1 MQCRYYKPWDL
12 SKESTDRSVCSI
24 TYPLLSEGDEKC
36 ILKSGMDKFHEDMEL
51 TQLKTLTM
59 VLIISSV
66 HTASIKPNR
75 QILPNGFPSP
85 FAKACDGIM
94 SPEDFQEGHNS
105 QK

>member
-36 ILKSGMDKFHEDMEL
+36 ILKSGMDKFYEDMEL

-75 QILPNGFPSP
+75 FYQMDSQVITC
-85 FAKACDGIM
+85 KACDGIM

>member
-1 MQCRYYKPWDL
+1 
-12 SKESTDRSVCSI
+12 
-24 TYPLLSEGDEKC
+24 
-36 ILKSGMDKFHEDMEL
+36 MDKFYEDMEL

-66 HTASIKPNR
+66 HTASIKPKDR
-75 QILPNGFPSP
+75 FYQMDSQVITC
-85 FAKACDGIM
+85 KACDGIM